1 MRYLVKNYMIKRL
14 LLDIK
19 YYVKGSLIHLRGLK
33 GLNVGKVSIYDM
45 FVFNLI
51 DLKSCPFEVG
61 LNGVN
66 VIFPVVAHLLKLIY
80 AES

>member
-1 MRYLVKNYMIKRL
+1 MVKWL

-19 YYVKGSLIHLRGLK
+19 YYMKDFLFHLRRLK
-33 GLNVGKVSIYDM
+33 GLNVGKVSICDM
-45 FVFNLI
+45 FILKLI